1 MPRSFRSSAVR
12 LGRPHHQCR
21 FGVTFRCKDYRA
33 AGRACTLATDEFVR
47 RFLIHILPHGF
58 HRVRHYGLFANG
70 NRAANIARA
79 REVKHAM
86 KAEARKIA

>member
-1 MPRSFRSSAVR
+1 MSFTSVTGKSVSRRLRSSACAL
-12 LGRPHHQCR
+12 LGP
-21 FGVTFRCKDYRA
+21 VA
-33 AGRACTLATDEFVR
+33 ACTLATDEFVR